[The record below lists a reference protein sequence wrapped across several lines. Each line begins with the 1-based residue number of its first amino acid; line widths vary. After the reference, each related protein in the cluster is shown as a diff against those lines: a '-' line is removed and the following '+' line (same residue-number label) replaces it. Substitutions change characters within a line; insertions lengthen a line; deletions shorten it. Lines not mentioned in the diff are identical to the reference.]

1 VKGLGVRWSGGGVLV
16 AELVG
21 LTIITLLVLLGLTSP
36 VDQTVY
42 VAAQPLASGFMDTV
56 ASAIS
61 LLGRRDV
68 ALIIAGVAVAVLLA
82 LRRIDALIPL
92 FVPVVLFADGLLK
105 QLIARPRPPAGVAH
119 DLQLVPL
126 LLPKATETFSFPS
139 SHAALAGFLAVALGA
154 AMPRWRALFWV
165 LAVAVALSRI
175 YLDKHWVSD
184 VVGGLLLGMVVGTIA
199 QLVASRVAM
208 VWGARRPANAERSPA
223 ARM

>member
-1 VKGLGVRWSGGGVLV
+1 MRSSGVGLLM

-21 LTIITLLVLLGLTSP
+21 LTVITVLVLVGLTSP
-36 VDQTVY
+36 VDHAIY
-42 VAAQPLASGFMDTV
+42 VAVQPLASGFMDTL
-56 ASAIS
+56 ASALS

-92 FVPVVLFADGLLK
+92 FLPAVLVADGLLK
-105 QLIARPRPPAGVAH
+105 DLVSRPRPGAGGAH
-119 DLQLVPL
+119 DLQLIPL

-154 AMPRWRALFWV
+154 VMPRWRPLFWV
-165 LAVAVALSRI
+165 LAVAVALSRV
-175 YLDKHWVSD
+175 YLDKHWASD
-184 VVGGLLLGMVVGTIA
+184 VLGGLFLGMFVGTLA

-208 VWGARRPANAERSPA
+208 VWSAGRAARTDRPAATTIKT
-223 ARM
+223 